1 MVTSAEPGP
10 PGTPPS
16 RPANATQPA
25 APAPA
30 PPREPKPAGNPHGGT
45 DHPGGTQALRYWR
58 WDDTARAW
66 TAGVVATL
74 LTMVAAGY
82 AVSWYG
88 ADTAGWWS
96 LSVAAVAGVGGALLG
111 RLASAPATAEAHVR
125 VLRQRRLGVVL
136 LTLAA
141 LLGTH
146 GAWVT
151 ALGTSGTA
159 AAQLA
164 GMAGVVAVTLALAG
178 LSTAAGRGALLGAVT
193 VVVTTC
199 LWELG
204 LWVGTAHGTGMILGA
219 LSVVAL
225 GFVPRLALLGS
236 GLTRLDDQRS
246 RGTSVSSL
254 QVDAALA
261 VNHRL
266 YAPTTVTLAFSAGAG
281 GWLALL
287 ELTPWTVALTLLFV
301 VLLCSRARA
310 YPLALEVVTLTAVA
324 VVLLVRLSV
333 LWADVSSGGGPLLL
347 LGAVAVA
354 ALVVL
359 TGWPAAPGTAV
370 RERSRHLTNLVESL
384 CVVLLAPV
392 AAGAFGAYGALLN
405 SL

>member
-1 MVTSAEPGP
+1 MVTTAEPGP
-10 PGTPPS
+10 PGIPPS
-16 RPANATQPA
+16 RPVNATPPA
-25 APAPA
+25 APTPA
-30 PPREPKPAGNPHGGT
+30 HPGEPKPAGNAHGGT
-45 DHPGGTQALRYWR
+45 GAHSSTQTPRYWR

-66 TAGVVATL
+66 TAGVAATL

-88 ADTAGWWS
+88 AGTAGWWS
-96 LSVAAVAGVGGALLG
+96 LSVAAVAGVGGTLLG
-111 RLASAPATAEAHVR
+111 RLAHASATADARVR
-125 VLRQRRLGVVL
+125 ALWQRRLGVVL
-136 LTLAA
+136 LTIAG
-141 LLGTH
+141 LLGTY
-146 GAWVT
+146 GAW
-151 ALGTSGTA
+151 AAAHGTS

-164 GMAGVVAVTLALAG
+164 GMAGMVAVTLVLAG
-178 LSTAAGRGALLGAVT
+178 LSTATGRGALLGAGA
-193 VVVTTC
+193 VVATTC

-204 LWVGTAHGTGMILGA
+204 LWIGSAHGTGMVLGA

-246 RGTSVSSL
+246 RGTSVSSV

-266 YAPTTVTLAFSAGAG
+266 YAPTTVVLALSTGAG
-281 GWLALL
+281 GWLALS
-287 ELTPWTVALTLLFV
+287 ELTPWTVVLTLLFV

-310 YPLALEVVTLTAVA
+310 YPLTLEVVALTAVA

-333 LWADVSSGGGPLLL
+333 LWAGDSASGGPLIL

-359 TGWPAAPGTAV
+359 TGWPAATSTAV

-384 CVVLLAPV
+384 CVVLLAPLAV
-392 AAGAFGAYGALLN
+392 GAFGAYGALLS